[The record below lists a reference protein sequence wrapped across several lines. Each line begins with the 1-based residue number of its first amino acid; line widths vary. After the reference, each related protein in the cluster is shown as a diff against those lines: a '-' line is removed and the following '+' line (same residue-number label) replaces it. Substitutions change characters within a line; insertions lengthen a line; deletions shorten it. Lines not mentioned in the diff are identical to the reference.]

1 MSSVQYLEDHF
12 ANYTVN
18 IEPPKRLPRV
28 RLDGYGHKI
37 PTSYVVNFS
46 QPKKRCRVY
55 ATCWSNVA
63 SYWVTRNGKAY
74 HLQSWDF
81 EKSNDASALERGL
94 EAQAEALIS

>member
-1 MSSVQYLEDHF
+1 MSVDYLEDNF
-12 ANYTVN
+12 TNYLVE
-18 IEPPKRLPRV
+18 IDPPKRLPRV

-63 SYWVTRNGKAY
+63 SFWVQRNGKVY

-81 EKSNDASALERGL
+81 DRANDESARERAR
-94 EAQAEALIS
+94 EALAEASIS

>member
-1 MSSVQYLEDHF
+1 MPVDYLEDHF
-12 ANYTVN
+12 TNYLVE
-18 IEPPKRLPRV
+18 IDPPKRLPRV

-63 SYWVTRNGKAY
+63 SFWVQRNGKVY

-81 EKSNDASALERGL
+81 DRANDESARERAR
-94 EAQAEALIS
+94 EALAEASIS

>member
-1 MSSVQYLEDHF
+1 MSVDYLEDNF
-12 ANYTVN
+12 TNYLVE
-18 IEPPKRLPRV
+18 IDPPKRLPRV

-55 ATCWSNVA
+55 ATCWSNVV
-63 SYWVTRNGKAY
+63 SFWVTRNGKVY

-81 EKSNDASALERGL
+81 DRANDESARERAR
-94 EAQAEALIS
+94 EALAEASIS

>member
-1 MSSVQYLEDHF
+1 MGEVQYLEDHF
-12 ANYTVN
+12 TNYLVN
-18 IEPPKRLPRV
+18 IDPPKRLPRV

-63 SYWVTRNGKAY
+63 SFWVKKKGKVF

-81 EKSNDASALERGL
+81 ERNRLDWEVAAEIK
-94 EAQAEALIS
+94 AEALANQY